1 MEGEGPVR
9 AAGVDAS
16 TATPR
21 GHDAPGIPGGKTMT
35 LGFRVRPVT
44 TRVDPAL
51 CARAAKVPAANLGDV
66 VNRIQ
71 TMRGGFRAFGGRRQV
86 AGPAFTVRARS
97 GDNLMLHRAIDMAA
111 PGDVIVVDAGGDLAI
126 AITGELMMGWAAK
139 RGIAAVIVDGAVRD
153 VAQLGA
159 MHLGVW
165 ACGVTPSGPYK
176 DGPGEIGYP
185 VSCGG
190 QVVMP
195 GDLIMADED
204 GVVVLPAADAAAAV
218 AAGEAHN
225 AKEVAAQAAI
235 DGGPWERD
243 WVVAALR
250 AKGCGGV

>member
-1 MEGEGPVR
+1 
-9 AAGVDAS
+9 
-16 TATPR
+16 
-21 GHDAPGIPGGKTMT
+21 MT
-35 LGFRVRPVT
+35 LGFRIRLVT
-44 TRVDPAL
+44 TRVNAAL
-51 CARAAKVPAANLGDV
+51 CARAAQVPAANLGDV

-97 GDNLMLHRAIDMAA
+97 GNNLMLHRAIDMAE

-204 GVVVLPAADAAAAV
+204 GVVVLPAADAAMAV
-218 AAGEAHN
+218 AGGEAHN
-225 AKEVAAQAAI
+225 AKEVEAQAAI
-235 DGGPWERD
+235 TAGKWERD